1 MIECVP
7 NFSEGRDLRKVEAIV
22 EAIRATPGVLL
33 LGWEADWDHNR
44 AVVTFAG
51 EAESV
56 LAGAV
61 RGAGKAAELID
72 LRSHQGVHPR
82 VGAADVIPFVP
93 LDGSD
98 LAECA
103 AVAHRAGA
111 EIHEKW
117 AIPVFFY
124 EAAAR
129 TPERRRLEKVRR
141 KGFEQLLGDVA
152 SHIPDVGGTRV
163 HPTAGASCVGA
174 RDFLIAFN
182 IDLES
187 ADAGV
192 ARAIA
197 ARVRESSGG
206 FPFVKAMG
214 LFLPSRGCA
223 QVSMNLTRF
232 REIPVE
238 QVYET
243 IQAEAARLGTA
254 IRAPELI
261 GFVPE
266 AAYRTAPRF
275 YERARNF
282 TQERVIERRIAGL
295 KLYS

>member
-33 LGWEADWDHNR
+33 LGWEADRDHNR

-51 EAESV
+51 DPESV
-56 LAGAV
+56 LAAAV
-61 RGAGKAAELID
+61 QGAGKAAEWID

-93 LDGSD
+93 LEGSD

-111 EIHEKW
+111 AIWDKW
-117 AIPVFFY
+117 RVPVFFY

-152 SHIPDVGGTRV
+152 SHIPDVGGARV

-174 RDFLIAFN
+174 RDFLVAFN
-182 IDLES
+182 IDLET
-187 ADAGV
+187 ADAAV

-197 ARVRESSGG
+197 ARIRESSGG

-214 LFLPSRGCA
+214 LYLPSRGCA

-238 QVYET
+238 QVYEAV
-243 IQAEAARLGTA
+243 QAEAARLGTA
-254 IRAPELI
+254 IRGPELI
-261 GFVPE
+261 GLIPN
-266 AAYRTAPRF
+266 AAYEMAPEF
-275 YERARNF
+275 YQRVRNF
-282 TQERVIERRIAGL
+282 GPERIIERQIAGL
-295 KLYS
+295 RLYS